1 MVRQQGSAQV
11 SADVLVGVNHFS
23 KRTIQMSSGD
33 GSGTDGNSSD
43 GNNSD
48 ESSPDGDGSENDST
62 IPSDGQ
68 PGFGVVVALVALG
81 TALLARS

>member
-1 MVRQQGSAQV
+1 MVRQQGSAQA

-23 KRTIQMSSGD
+23 KRTIQMNSGD
-33 GSGTDGNSSD
+33 GSGSD

-48 ESSPDGDGSENDST
+48 GSSPDGDGSENDSA

-81 TALLARS
+81 AALLARSW